1 MTATII
7 QAKLAAPY
15 ILRNIACRR
24 GLKKIKPP
32 GKRVFQPDTPQEDIR
47 IWTASVQSTSP
58 MKIKQALMRNLP
70 GLIIS
75 TFCLMDMPAQ
85 VQAAQVPSATQT
97 PKAGKIF
104 RDCPGCPEMVV
115 IPSGSL
121 AMGSPGS
128 EAGRGKDEGPVHQVN
143 IAIFAISKTEI
154 TRSQFAAF
162 VKNTK
167 YNTGDKCKTF
177 DGGKFE
183 ERNGNWSKPGYLQ
196 DDKHPATCIN
206 WNDAQAYAKW
216 LSRKTGKKYR
226 LPTEAE
232 WEYAARGNT
241 STARY
246 WGENPNDACGY
257 ANAADK
263 TAQAQIKGA
272 TSWSA
277 HNCTDGF
284 AYTAPVGSFKANTFG
299 LNDMLGN
306 VWEWTEDSYH
316 KNYQDAPTDGSAW
329 QGDGIKRVL
338 RGGSWNDAPRNVR
351 AAGRDSNKP
360 DLRFS
365 TFGFRLAR
373 SFK

>member
-1 MTATII
+1 MSATII
-7 QAKLAAPY
+7 PTKWDTPY
-15 ILRNIACRR
+15 TLLNMTFQR
-24 GLKKIKPP
+24 GSKNFNPP
-32 GKRVFQPDTPQEDIR
+32 GKRVFQLDTPQEDIR
-47 IWTASVQSTSP
+47 IGTASVQSTNS
-58 MKIKQALMRNLP
+58 MKIKQASMRNLP
-70 GLIIS
+70 GLIIAAI
-75 TFCLMDMPAQ
+75 CLMGMPAQ
-85 VQAAQVPSATQT
+85 AQASSAVHA

-104 RDCPGCPEMVV
+104 RDCPNCPEMVV

-128 EAGRGKDEGPVHQVN
+128 EAGRGKDEGPVHQVK
-143 IAIFAISKTEI
+143 ISIFAIGKTEI

-167 YNTGDKCKTF
+167 YNTGDKCKTL

-183 ERNGNWSKPGYLQ
+183 QRSGNWRKPGYPQ

-284 AYTAPVGSFKANTFG
+284 AYSAPVGSFKANTFG

-316 KNYQDAPTDGSAW
+316 KNYKDAPTDGSAW
-329 QGDGIKRVL
+329 QGDGKKRVL